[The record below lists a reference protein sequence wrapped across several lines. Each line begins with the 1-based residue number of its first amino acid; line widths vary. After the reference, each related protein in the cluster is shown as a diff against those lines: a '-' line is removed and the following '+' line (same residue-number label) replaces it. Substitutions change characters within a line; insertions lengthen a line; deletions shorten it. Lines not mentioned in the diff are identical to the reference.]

1 MKKFTLFFSA
11 LLFSMM
17 SFAGVVT
24 FDADADKGNAGTDSN
39 NAAAYTITKGGVTV
53 EVSSGILGTYNNE
66 MHYRIYKNQ
75 TLKITST
82 AGNITSVE
90 FTCTANGDTKYGP
103 GCFTVDG
110 GDYTYAEAVGTWTGS
125 ATEIT
130 FTAATNQVRA
140 SQIVVTIDG
149 EVGETPEQPE
159 TPEEPETPV
168 TPENP
173 EGVITCAEAVAICEA
188 TGETATTETYTI
200 RGYVTEIK
208 EAYTD
213 QYKNV
218 SCWMA
223 DEKGGG
229 QVFLAFRVKPINAAD
244 QAVKVNDYIE
254 VKGALVNYYGNTPET
269 TAGGSMTIITAGEGG
284 ETPEEPETPVTPEN
298 PEGVITCAEAVAICE
313 ATGETATTE
322 TYTIRGYVTEIKEA
336 YTDQYKNVSCWMADE
351 KGGGQVFLAFRV
363 KPINAA
369 DQAVKVNDYIEV
381 KGALVNYYGNTPE
394 TTAGGSMTI
403 ITAGEGGE
411 TPEEPETPVT
421 PETPEGAIVFDAD
434 VDQGNAGTDSN
445 NAAAYEVE
453 KNGVTM
459 TVSSGILGTFNN
471 EVHYRIYKNQTLTL
485 TSTVGNIVKVEF
497 TCTADGDT
505 KYGPGGFTVTE
516 GEYGHTGGAVG
527 TWTGSASEIVFSASV
542 NQVRA
547 SQVVVTIE
555 GGATPDTD
563 VVNVT
568 DMQYADAYYME
579 EDGVAYWDI
588 QMYNVDEATE
598 EIVVPIVLLGVEAKS
613 KTALNGTYDM
623 FDAFYGDSI
632 DVDTYDLFGIAM
644 DAETVGTLTIK
655 NVNEEGD
662 YSFVGSFVGEDGK
675 TYKINTVAN
684 VYAED
689 DATEEVI
696 ELKEEGTDEPGDDPV
711 TPPTPPTTD
720 GAVTFDADVDQG
732 NAGTDSNNAAAY
744 TITKSGV
751 TMEVSSGILGTY
763 NNEMHYRVYKNQTL
777 TLTSTV
783 GKIVKVEFTC
793 TANDAE
799 KYGPGCFTVDGGD
812 YTYAGPVGTWTG
824 SADAIVFTAS
834 SNQVRATQV
843 VVTLASTGTGVE
855 DVVTV
860 EVPVKVIENGQL
872 MIIRGENV
880 YNVLGAQVK

>member
-90 FTCTANGDTKYGP
+90 FTCTGNGSEKYGP

-149 EVGETPEQPE
+149 EIGETPEQPE
-159 TPEEPETPV
+159 TPEEPETPE
-168 TPENP
+168 TPA
-173 EGVITCAEAVAICEA
+173 GVITCAEALAICLE
-188 TGETATTETYTI
+188 TGETSTTETYTI

-208 EAYTD
+208 TAYSE
-213 QYKNV
+213 QYGNI
-218 SCWMA
+218 SLWLA
-223 DEKGGG
+223 DTPDGG
-229 QVFLAFRVKPINAAD
+229 QVLQAYRVKPVNTADINV
-244 QAVKVNDYIE
+244 AVGDYVE
-254 VKGALVNYYGNTPET
+254 VVGTLVNYMGNTPEVN
-269 TAGGSMTIITAGEGG
+269 AGG
-284 ETPEEPETPVTPEN
+284 
-298 PEGVITCAEAVAICE
+298 
-313 ATGETATTE
+313 
-322 TYTIRGYVTEIKEA
+322 TY
-336 YTDQYKNVSCWMADE
+336 
-351 KGGGQVFLAFRV
+351 
-363 KPINAA
+363 
-369 DQAVKVNDYIEV
+369 
-381 KGALVNYYGNTPE
+381 
-394 TTAGGSMTI
+394 TI

-434 VDQGNAGTDSN
+434 EDMGNASTDYN

-453 KNGVTM
+453 KNGVIM
-459 TVSSGILGTFNN
+459 SVSSGVIGTYNN
-471 EVHYRIYKNQTLTL
+471 ENHYRIYKNQTLVL
-485 TSTVGNIVKVEF
+485 TSTVGNITSVQF
-497 TCTADGDT
+497 TCTANNDE
-505 KYGPGGFTVTE
+505 KYGPGCFTVDGGDYT
-516 GEYGHTGGAVG
+516 YSGAVG
-527 TWTGSASEIVFSASV
+527 TWTGSAAEITFSAAA

-547 SQVVVTIE
+547 TQIVVTIE
-555 GGATPDTD
+555 GGATPTD
-563 VVNVT
+563 VVNVK
-568 DMQYADAYYME
+568 DLAYADAYYME
-579 EDGVAYWDI
+579 EEGVAYWDI
-588 QMYNVDEATE
+588 MMYNVDETGE
-598 EIVVPIVLLGVEAKS
+598 YYEMPIVFLGVEAKS
-613 KTALNGTYDM
+613 KTALNGTYDLLLALYGETINEETYEVDGVYN
-623 FDAFYGDSI
+623 DA
-632 DVDTYDLFGIAM
+632 TIA
-644 DAETVGTLTIK
+644 ATLTIK
-655 NVNEEGD
+655 NVDND
-662 YSFVGSFVGEDGK
+662 NNYSFVGTFVGEDGK

-711 TPPTPPTTD
+711 TPPTTD
-720 GAVTFDADVDQG
+720 DAVTFDADVDQG
-732 NAGTDSNNAAAY
+732 NAGTDSNNATEY
-744 TITKSGV
+744 SVTKEGV
-751 TMEVSSGILGTY
+751 TMTVSSGILGTY

-783 GKIVKVEFTC
+783 GNIVKVEFTC
-793 TANDAE
+793 TADGDA
-799 KYGPGCFTVDGGD
+799 KYGPGCFTVTEGVYGHDGG
-812 YTYAGPVGTWTG
+812 AVGTWTG
-824 SADAIVFTAS
+824 SADAIVFTATT
-834 SNQVRATQV
+834 NQVRATQV
-843 VVTLASTGTGVE
+843 VVTLASTATGVE

>member
-149 EVGETPEQPE
+149 EVGETPEQP
-159 TPEEPETPV
+159 
-168 TPENP
+168 
-173 EGVITCAEAVAICEA
+173 
-188 TGETATTETYTI
+188 
-200 RGYVTEIK
+200 
-208 EAYTD
+208 
-213 QYKNV
+213 
-218 SCWMA
+218 
-223 DEKGGG
+223 
-229 QVFLAFRVKPINAAD
+229 
-244 QAVKVNDYIE
+244 
-254 VKGALVNYYGNTPET
+254 
-269 TAGGSMTIITAGEGG
+269 